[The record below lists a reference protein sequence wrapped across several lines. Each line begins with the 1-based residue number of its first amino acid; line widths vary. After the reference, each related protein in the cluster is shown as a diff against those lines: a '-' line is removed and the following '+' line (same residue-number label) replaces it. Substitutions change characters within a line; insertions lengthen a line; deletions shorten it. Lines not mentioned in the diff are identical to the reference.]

1 MHHRASAARGRVLP
15 DDGRWLPKHAGVML
29 SQYYIQERQCMYKV
43 TLRCIHETT
52 VTVEKQYYIFLSV
65 CARVPVGVG
74 AHSWACAC
82 VHVAL
87 LFQHAT
93 LMHHI
98 F

>member
-1 MHHRASAARGRVLP
+1 
-15 DDGRWLPKHAGVML
+15 
-29 SQYYIQERQCMYKV
+29 MYKV
-43 TLRCIHETT
+43 TMRCIHETT
-52 VTVEKQYYIFLSV
+52 VTVENQYYIFLCV

-93 LMHHI
+93 LNAPDSLRPLWLHNI